1 MRNCPDYSDDHGA
14 PAYREFRSSTHVARK
29 PHTCH
34 DCPRGRGVEAGE
46 LTWVRVYLDDGE
58 FQTRRTCATLSCLME
73 DAAAPAP
80 ADLREDELAF

>member
-1 MRNCPDYSDDHGA
+1 MPGQR
-14 PAYREFRSSTHVARK
+14 V
-29 PHTCH
+29 
-34 DCPRGRGVEAGE
+34 
-46 LTWVRVYLDDGE
+46 WVHVYLDDGV